1 MQEFGLIK
9 SLPESLWLSE
19 GQFFRAFPR
28 AQSALFLI
36 SILSSFQGMLK
47 VSSLQWSW
55 CNLCRGSW
63 QMPTP
68 SQQGPHIWPCFGY
81 VSCPLCSAV
90 PGRLIPVP
98 EKILLIGHSVCCYWT
113 RPCEQQKSLDH
124 TCLTSLLVQ
133 ENIPSCCFFPYL
145 ELHYYNHWYH
155 GTFFQHFI
163 TGSVTHLLT

>member
-19 GQFFRAFPR
+19 GQFFWAFPR

-36 SILSSFQGMLK
+36 SFLSSFQGMLK

-63 QMPTP
+63 QVPTP
-68 SQQGPHIWPCFGY
+68 SQQGPHIWPCFGW
-81 VSCPLCSAV
+81 VSCPLCPTV
-90 PGRLIPVP
+90 LGRLIPVP
-98 EKILLIGHSVCCYWT
+98 GKIPVCCYWT
-113 RPCEQQKSLDH
+113 RPCEQEKSLDH
-124 TCLTSLLVQ
+124 TCLIILLVQ

-145 ELHYYNHWYH
+145 ELHYYNLFSY
-155 GTFFQHFI
+155 GIAFQHCI
-163 TGSVTHLLT
+163 TGLVTHLVT